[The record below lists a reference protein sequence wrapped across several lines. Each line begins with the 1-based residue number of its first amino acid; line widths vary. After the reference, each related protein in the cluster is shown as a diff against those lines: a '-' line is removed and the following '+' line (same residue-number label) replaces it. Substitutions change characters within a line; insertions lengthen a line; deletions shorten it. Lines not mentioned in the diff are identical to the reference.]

1 MDLANLGK
9 LLDEWK
15 SCRVVYFNTT
25 QNDGVIAQVD
35 LCVEHSEVKARGYK
49 SDSSQDEPR
58 GNKPTRY
65 GKVNLFTLDMFA
77 LLPMP

>member
-15 SCRVVYFNTT
+15 PCRVVHFNTT

-35 LCVEHSEVKARGYK
+35 LRVEHSEVKAGGHK